1 MYQCD
6 SPPCHH
12 GTVWLWVGE
21 MVFQKEKRF
30 GVARKTAAVYSRLEQ
45 PVGVT
50 ATQKREGVRWK
61 WMEDKNKGLNVPLA

>member
-1 MYQCD
+1 
-6 SPPCHH
+6 
-12 GTVWLWVGE
+12 